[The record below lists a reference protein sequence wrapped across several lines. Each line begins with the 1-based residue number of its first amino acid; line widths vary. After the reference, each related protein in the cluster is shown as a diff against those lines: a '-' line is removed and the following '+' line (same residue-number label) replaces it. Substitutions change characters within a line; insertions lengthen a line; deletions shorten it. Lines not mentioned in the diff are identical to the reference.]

1 MENAEYLWRNYGN
14 GGEHGK
20 VCVAFSFSKLREALN
35 RSIAPDKARLVFDGA
50 VCEQVMSLNYAIVQ
64 YVAWDE
70 YQANDKTLPNPIVYS
85 YLKDKRF
92 SAEQELR
99 VTLSAPGIFAGFR
112 LSDGRMMGFPPSL
125 QAPFDFRAA
134 LAGGAVVQM
143 LLAPDS
149 DGAFLQAELAH
160 RGIGLAPGSD
170 VWGRAGAA
178 ADGPA

>member
-1 MENAEYLWRNYGN
+1 
-14 GGEHGK
+14 
-20 VCVAFSFSKLREALN
+20 
-35 RSIAPDKARLVFDGA
+35 
-50 VCEQVMSLNYAIVQ
+50 MSLNYGIVQ

-70 YQANDKTLPNPIVYS
+70 HQANDKTLPTPIVYS

-112 LSDGRMMGFPPSL
+112 LADGRMMGFPPSL

-143 LLAPDS
+143 LLAPDG
-149 DGAFLQAELAH
+149 DGAHLQAELAR
-160 RGIGLAPGSD
+160 RGIGLVPGSD
-170 VWGRAGAA
+170 VWGRTDAAG
-178 ADGPA
+178 DGSA